1 MPAICLNE
9 KLGDEM
15 EEITPDSDESP
26 ISNNNASP
34 DIEQIR
40 PKANRANKRNVED

>member
-1 MPAICLNE
+1 MPAICLDE

-26 ISNNNASP
+26 ISN
-34 DIEQIR
+34 
-40 PKANRANKRNVED
+40 